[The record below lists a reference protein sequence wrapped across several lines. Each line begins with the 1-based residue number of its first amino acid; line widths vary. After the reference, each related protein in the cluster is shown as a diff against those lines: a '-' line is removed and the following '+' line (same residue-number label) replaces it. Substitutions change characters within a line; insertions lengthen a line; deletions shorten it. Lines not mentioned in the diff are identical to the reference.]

1 MQQAFVMLCFLVQQ
15 YKADGCINNIN
26 WPYKLKTNYEE
37 ILPDLSFL
45 VLAATPGCS
54 HCVFSNKLSKKTSY
68 KPIIKEWKF

>member
-45 VLAATPGCS
+45 VLAATPAAAIACLVIS
-54 HCVFSNKLSKKTSY
+54 FLKKHPN